1 MKIEETPKVSVIM
14 PVYNGEQTL
23 KYAIASLMRQTY
35 ENWICIIVNDG
46 STDNTRVILDSLI
59 DPRFQI
65 YHLEKNGYKRAER
78 EILRIVKNRSHAYA
92 YACACTRSCHRACSY
107 V

>member
-1 MKIEETPKVSVIM
+1 MQIEETPKVSVIM

-46 STDNTRVILDSLI
+46 STDNTYQIALKYANQYPAKIVLIQNKISLNE
-59 DPRFQI
+59 
-65 YHLEKNGYKRAER
+65 L
-78 EILRIVKNRSHAYA
+78 
-92 YACACTRSCHRACSY
+92 
-107 V
+107 